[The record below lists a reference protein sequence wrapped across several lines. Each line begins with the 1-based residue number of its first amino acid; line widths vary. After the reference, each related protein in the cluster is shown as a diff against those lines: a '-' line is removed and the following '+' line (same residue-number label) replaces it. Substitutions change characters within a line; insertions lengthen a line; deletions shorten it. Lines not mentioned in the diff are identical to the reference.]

1 MDKTIG
7 LIKKCDNLEL
17 RQKNKAG
24 YLNKVLAA
32 YLRYWLGRETPAQR
46 SLTNEKRKANE
57 PPPALFLSL
66 KHTHTDMLSLSLLR
80 RSLSS
85 KVGISTQEDAVGLG
99 GWRGGREN
107 IQGAGVKERGR
118 LGGEFHL

>member
-57 PPPALFLSL
+57 PPPPLFLSL
-66 KHTHTDMLSLSLLR
+66 KHTHTDMLSLSLYFVVL
-80 RSLSS
+80 SLPKWVSQHR
-85 KVGISTQEDAVGLG
+85 KMRWVWVVGG
-99 GWRGGREN
+99 G
-107 IQGAGVKERGR
+107 
-118 LGGEFHL
+118 